1 MTQVRMKVRELRK
14 APKHWP
20 CPVCG
25 TPGRRFGFRWRRGVD
40 AHLGCRAVVKVRV
53 GIYQPRCGCRK
64 YFQSFHEALPPRWRF
79 SRRVH
84 DLVIQGVVR
93 DKLTVEDVRR
103 RMREDFFVRVSEG
116 TVHNWLMQAG
126 GKNRPEA

>member
-1 MTQVRMKVRELRK
+1 MAHALVKLRSLSK

-25 TPGRRFGFRWRRGVD
+25 TPGRRFRFRWRTGVD
-40 AHLGCRAVVKVRV
+40 AQLGCRAVLKVRV
-53 GIYQPRCGCRK
+53 GKYRPLCGCGSM
-64 YFQSFHEALPPRWRF
+64 FESFHPELPQRSRF
-79 SRRVH
+79 SRRVRE
-84 DLVIQGVVR
+84 LVVEGTVR

-103 RMREDFFVRVSEG
+103 RMREDFCVHVSEG
-116 TVHNWLMQAG
+116 TVHNWVMEAG